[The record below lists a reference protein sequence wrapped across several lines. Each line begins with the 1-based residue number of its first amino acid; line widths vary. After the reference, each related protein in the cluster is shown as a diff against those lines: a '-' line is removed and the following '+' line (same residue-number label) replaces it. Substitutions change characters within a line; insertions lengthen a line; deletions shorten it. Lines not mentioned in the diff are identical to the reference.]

1 MFSLGKNKKDGLS
14 WHADFRLLER
24 LPDTKVV
31 RTSFLVNVVFCG
43 ICGLIALVVGYRELT
58 TMSLKSE
65 MRRANA
71 DREDRMKANDAL
83 LESINRFRVHANSVD
98 DLNRFYEAPFDV
110 IELMVSLSNLRNP
123 EVAFDSIKYSN
134 DWNPSARMEEFVV
147 SLDGKGKTTEDI
159 IALKANLRNLSI
171 ASGYDLSVIEEGNP
185 VKEPRSGYFSFRIR
199 VIVSKKK

>member
-1 MFSLGKNKKDGLS
+1 M
-14 WHADFRLLER
+14 
-24 LPDTKVV
+24 
-31 RTSFLVNVVFCG
+31 
-43 ICGLIALVVGYRELT
+43 VVGYREIT
-58 TMSLKSE
+58 TMSLNSE
-65 MRRANA
+65 IRRANA
-71 DREDRMKANDAL
+71 DRDDRMKANDAL

-134 DWNPSARMEEFVV
+134 DWNPSARIEEFVV
-147 SLDGKGKTTEDI
+147 NLDGKGKTTEDI